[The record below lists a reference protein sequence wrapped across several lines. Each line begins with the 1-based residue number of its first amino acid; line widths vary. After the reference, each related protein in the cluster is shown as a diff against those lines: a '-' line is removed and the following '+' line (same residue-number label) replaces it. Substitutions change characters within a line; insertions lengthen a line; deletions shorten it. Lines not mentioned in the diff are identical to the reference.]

1 MVLVEDKP
9 CHDGHCHG
17 EDDGGRGFGQAD
29 AAVEQSQQGQT
40 VESDFDL
47 DFAEQEA

>member
-9 CHDGHCHG
+9 CHDGHPHG
-17 EDDGGRGFGQAD
+17 EDDGGRCFGQAD